1 MTKTADASPTRVV
14 GAPIS
19 VQETRVTISATV
31 NVQNGTT
38 DFVEDVTLTSTEE
51 PYQVVSKQRIRT
63 VADTADVGAW
73 IADATAKSI
82 EATQDAE

>member
-1 MTKTADASPTRVV
+1 MAKAAASPIRVV
-14 GAPIS
+14 GSPIS

-31 NVQNGTT
+31 NVENGTT
-38 DFVEDVTLTSTEE
+38 DFIEDVTLTDTESGE
-51 PYQVVSKQRIRT
+51 VKSKQRIRT
-63 VADTADVGAW
+63 VADTVDVGDW

>member
-1 MTKTADASPTRVV
+1 MAKTADASSTRVV

-31 NVQNGTT
+31 NVENGTT
-38 DFVEDVTLTSTEE
+38 DFIEDVTLTDTESGE
-51 PYQVVSKQRIRT
+51 VKSKQRIRT

>member
-1 MTKTADASPTRVV
+1 MAKTAAASPTRVV

-31 NVQNGTT
+31 NVENGTT

-51 PYQVVSKQRIRT
+51 PYQVVSKQRLRT
-63 VADTADVGAW
+63 TAKTADVGAW
-73 IADATAKSI
+73 IADATSKS
-82 EATQDAE
+82 AAVTQDAE

>member
-1 MTKTADASPTRVV
+1 MPKTADASPTRVV

-31 NVQNGTT
+31 NVENGTT
-38 DFVEDVTLTSTEE
+38 DFLEDVTLTSTEE
-51 PYQVVSKQRIRT
+51 PYQIVSRQRIRT
-63 VADTADVGAW
+63 VADTADVQTW
-73 IADATAKSI
+73 ISDATAKSI

>member
-1 MTKTADASPTRVV
+1 MAKTAAASPTRVV

-31 NVQNGTT
+31 NVHNGTT

-73 IADATAKSI
+73 IADATAKSVA
-82 EATQDAE
+82 ATQDAE

>member
-1 MTKTADASPTRVV
+1 MAKTADASPIRVV

-31 NVQNGTT
+31 NVENGTT
-38 DFVEDVTLTSTEE
+38 DFIEDVTLTDTESGE
-51 PYQVVSKQRIRT
+51 VKSKQRIRT
-63 VADTADVGAW
+63 VADTADVSAW

-82 EATQDAE
+82 ENEPSEE

>member
-1 MTKTADASPTRVV
+1 MAKTADASPIRVV

-31 NVQNGTT
+31 NVENGTT
-38 DFVEDVTLTSTEE
+38 DFVEDVTLRQTEE
-51 PYQVVSKQRIRT
+51 PFQIVSKQRVRT
-63 VADTADVGAW
+63 VADTADVSAW

-82 EATQDAE
+82 ENEPSEE

>member
-31 NVQNGTT
+31 NVENGTT
-38 DFVEDVTLTSTEE
+38 DFIEDVTLTDTESGE
-51 PYQVVSKQRIRT
+51 VKSKQRIRT
-63 VADTADVGAW
+63 VADTVDVQAW
-73 IADATAKSI
+73 IADATSKSI